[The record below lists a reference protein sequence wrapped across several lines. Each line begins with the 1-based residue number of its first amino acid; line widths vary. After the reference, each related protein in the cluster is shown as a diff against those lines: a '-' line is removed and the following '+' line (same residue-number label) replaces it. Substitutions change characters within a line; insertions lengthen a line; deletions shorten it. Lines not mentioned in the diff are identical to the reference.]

1 MLRRE
6 RTWDSEHNEINLPL
20 KLVTLIVILRVPN
33 RIDCLLLQQR
43 QQLIV
48 DLVLVDELLV
58 KSHMK
63 DRPSTN
69 SYQELIY
76 QVITN
81 QHHSNLVMSILS
93 REHQGVKGLNHPN
106 NNVKHLSADNHH
118 NSKHQHRS
126 S

>member
-6 RTWDSEHNEINLPL
+6 RTWDSEHNEINQPR
-20 KLVTLIVILRVPN
+20 KLVTLIVISKAPN

-63 DRPSTN
+63 DHPSIN

-76 QVITN
+76 QVTTN

>member
-6 RTWDSEHNEINLPL
+6 RTWDLEQHETRQMVN
-20 KLVTLIVILRVPN
+20 LVTLIVISKAPN
-33 RIDCLLLQQR
+33 LIDCHLLRQR

-63 DRPSTN
+63 DHPSTN

-76 QVITN
+76 QVITS

-106 NNVKHLSADNHH
+106 NNVKHLSEDNHH
-118 NSKHQHRS
+118 NSKHQRRS

>member
-6 RTWDSEHNEINLPL
+6 RTWDLEHNEINQPR

-33 RIDCLLLQQR
+33 RIDCLLVQQR

-93 REHQGVKGLNHPN
+93 REHQGVKGLSHPN

>member
-1 MLRRE
+1 ME
-6 RTWDSEHNEINLPL
+6 QHETHQPL
-20 KLVTLIVILRVPN
+20 KLVTLIVISKAPN
-33 RIDCLLLQQR
+33 RIDCLLLRQR

-48 DLVLVDELLV
+48 DLVQVDELLV

-76 QVITN
+76 QVITS

-106 NNVKHLSADNHH
+106 NNVKHLSADSHH

>member
-6 RTWDSEHNEINLPL
+6 RTWDSEHNEINQPR
-20 KLVTLIVILRVPN
+20 KLVTLIVISRVPN
-33 RIDCLLLQQR
+33 RIDCLLLQQH

-48 DLVLVDELLV
+48 DLVLVDESQV

-63 DRPSTN
+63 DHPSIN

-118 NSKHQHRS
+118 NSKHQHHS